1 METNKSKLEKVAEN
15 ALKQYEIANRLM
27 GKALDQD
34 DKFDKLQ
41 EKTIEKYKKY
51 KALLSKFDV
60 SEFEKVVKIALPQL
74 DIANKLSEK
83 AADQHG
89 KFDKLY
95 GKAIEHYEKYE
106 ALLSKFDL
114 SHLEDNELEELFGFI
129 PYEYTFP
136 EAEIIMKESKIFLTY
151 GVYKSEED
159 YQKKFISP
167 QEITFPLSVVEKYLI
182 KKKTI

>member
-74 DIANKLSEK
+74 DIVNKLSEK
-83 AADQHG
+83 AADQHD

-95 GKAIEHYEKYE
+95 DKAHDHYEKYD
-106 ALLSKFDL
+106 ALRSKFDL

-129 PYEYTFP
+129 PYFDPVFP
-136 EAEIIMKESKIFLTY
+136 TLEITMKESKIFLTY
-151 GVYKSEED
+151 RVYKSEED
-159 YQKKFISP
+159 FQKNIC
-167 QEITFPLSVVEKYLI
+167 QEITFPLSVVEKYLR